1 MFIDV
6 TSHILYEG
14 FAIENLNVTS
24 QTDVKTAYA
33 FHATDIGGEVP
44 DVLVVL
50 VCCNEILGSGE
61 FLDEQ
66 VLGHKVELQ
75 RDSGCG
81 VGIDILMDMYYY
93 DLIVVEGFDVQQYY
107 ISKLFV

>member
-50 VCCNEILGSGE
+50 VCCDEILGSGE
-61 FLDEQ
+61 FLYEQ
-66 VLGHKVELQ
+66 VLSHKVEPQ
-75 RDSGCG
+75 KDFGCR
-81 VGIDILMDMYYY
+81 VGIHMLMDMY
-93 DLIVVEGFDVQQYY
+93 DCDQIVVEGFDVQQYY